1 MLSGLK
7 EAQSTD
13 MVLDPSAPTPGLVRV
28 EEKEEEKEDE
38 EGEEENEEHEG
49 MEMNLEE
56 KPQEEVGK
64 PQLFL

>member
-28 EEKEEEKEDE
+28 EEKEDE

-64 PQLFL
+64 PQLLL